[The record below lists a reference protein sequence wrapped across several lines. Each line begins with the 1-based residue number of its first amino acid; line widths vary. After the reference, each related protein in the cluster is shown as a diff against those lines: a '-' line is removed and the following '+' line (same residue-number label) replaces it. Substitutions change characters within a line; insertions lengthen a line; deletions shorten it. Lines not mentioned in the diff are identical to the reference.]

1 MSYTFCTAEGDARQQ
16 AASRAL
22 REAGCLRGGPE
33 RADFLLLPMPL
44 RTITPGQ
51 LDLLHRARPGVPVF
65 GGLMSPQ
72 AVSTIRRTGLVP
84 VDYYARSELA
94 SLNAVPT
101 AEGCLCLL
109 MQMRTRTL
117 WESPVLVLGFGRVGQ
132 AVARRLSALGA
143 RVTVAARSPD
153 QRAEARCC
161 GCHAAPLTALER
173 LLPRFDAVVNTIP
186 AMVLPAELL
195 GRLPR
200 GAVVI
205 DLASAPGG
213 VDFDAAQGMGLQA
226 RLASGL
232 PGRCA
237 PDTAGELIAQTIM
250 NILTEQG
257 RAES

>member
-1 MSYTFCTAEGDARQQ
+1 MSFTFCMAAGDARQQ
-16 AASRAL
+16 AAGRAL
-22 REAGCLRGGPE
+22 REAGCLPAGPE
-33 RADFLLLPMPL
+33 HADFLLLPMPL
-44 RTITPGQ
+44 SMVTPGQ
-51 LDLLHRARPGVPVF
+51 LDLLCRARQGTPIFAGRMTPEAQN
-65 GGLMSPQ
+65 G
-72 AVSTIRRTGLVP
+72 IRRAGGVP
-84 VDYYARSELA
+84 VDYYTRSELA

-132 AVARRLSALGA
+132 AVARRLVALGA
-143 RVTVAARSPD
+143 RVTVAARNAD

-173 LLPRFDAVVNTIP
+173 LLPQFDAVVNTIP

-200 GAVVI
+200 GAVIV

-213 VDFDAAQGMGLQA
+213 VDFAAARSMGLQA
-226 RLASGL
+226 QLAPGL

-237 PDTAGELIAQTIM
+237 PDTAGELIAQTILT
-250 NILTEQG
+250 ILHEQG
-257 RAES
+257 RETV